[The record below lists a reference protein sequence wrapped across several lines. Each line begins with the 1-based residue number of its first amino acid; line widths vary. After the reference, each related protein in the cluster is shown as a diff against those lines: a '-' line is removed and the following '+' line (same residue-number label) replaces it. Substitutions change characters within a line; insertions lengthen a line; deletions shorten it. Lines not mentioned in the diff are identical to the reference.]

1 VSGSLALFR
10 KVWRTQAWHCLGLAT
25 TLTAAFAGCRGD
37 DRTAEQS
44 GAVDVQLTELFSL
57 EEPPAE
63 PLGDFSSFLRW
74 RDGWALADVTN
85 RTIVVFDTLGRRLGN
100 MGRPGGG
107 PGEFRGLGPITLE
120 NESTLVALDND
131 LQRLSTWSLPQRA
144 IVGAE
149 RPINAPNLPKA
160 ILLRA
165 DGLLL
170 GGIWPKDLQ
179 SLALVEPVS
188 NQEVRRGA
196 KAPALYQGSSFV
208 AGSYGAVF
216 VAPMGDSLLIGWQL
230 VDSIQ
235 LLGPGLVPV
244 RKFEVPVIRRRGTP
258 PDLIQRGRDIGDVVG
273 MTPHTSL
280 LSRLGLLSGDRIG
293 IVHADLLREADGRG
307 RTRGGS
313 REVWLT
319 VLNRSG
325 EPLCVDLRIA
335 ARTQDIVRAHFD
347 DGKLL
352 IFRTSAEDGVT
363 RVSSV
368 TIPETCLG
376 T

>member
-1 VSGSLALFR
+1 MSGSLALFR

-44 GAVDVQLTELFSL
+44 GAVDVQSTELFSL

-170 GGIWPKDLQ
+170 GGIWRRTCKASRWLSRCPTRKSDVGRRRRPCTKDHPLWRVRTEQ
-179 SLALVEPVS
+179 SLSHRWE
-188 NQEVRRGA
+188 
-196 KAPALYQGSSFV
+196 
-208 AGSYGAVF
+208 
-216 VAPMGDSLLIGWQL
+216 
-230 VDSIQ
+230 
-235 LLGPGLVPV
+235 
-244 RKFEVPVIRRRGTP
+244 
-258 PDLIQRGRDIGDVVG
+258 
-273 MTPHTSL
+273 
-280 LSRLGLLSGDRIG
+280 
-293 IVHADLLREADGRG
+293 
-307 RTRGGS
+307 
-313 REVWLT
+313 
-319 VLNRSG
+319 
-325 EPLCVDLRIA
+325 
-335 ARTQDIVRAHFD
+335 
-347 DGKLL
+347 
-352 IFRTSAEDGVT
+352 
-363 RVSSV
+363 
-368 TIPETCLG
+368 IPC
-376 T
+376 